1 MCRISSILL
10 CAVALSAETPQELAS
25 FTGEIGSSLTVRIS
39 SAIEPPLKQSQVL
52 LLWTGIADDHDRIH
66 RSMQDKSTK
75 AIIGYDLVAEPAGA
89 PNRFLVRIEPLTKQ
103 QVRGT
108 LAPLPKYPPPQLVEE
123 GDTIAL
129 DLLVSP
135 DGRQKLVDYIQVG
148 RRVEPWPVKSVIP
161 ARDFTLDDG
170 PLALQFVSPT
180 RFYMGGQPFQGGVGF
195 TGKPGGTIWFAVP
208 GRGRYILSLAPHEG
222 FQRGGAIRDNVLT
235 FDDCEYRASAP
246 ILGAGKAWNLYVF
259 HDLGYPSKW
268 TPEPTVFGGVD
279 RLENILAGR

>member
-1 MCRISSILL
+1 
-10 CAVALSAETPQELAS
+10 VFALYAESPQEIAS
-25 FTGEIGSSLTVRIS
+25 LYGEMGNGLIVRLS

-52 LLWTGIADDHDRIH
+52 LLWTGVADDHDRIH

-89 PNRFLVRIEPLTKQ
+89 PNRFLVRIEPLTKSLSKG
-103 QVRGT
+103 V

-148 RRVEPWPVKSVIP
+148 RKVEPWPAKSVVP
-161 ARDFTLDDG
+161 ARDFGLDDG
-170 PLALQFVSPT
+170 PLALQFTSPT
-180 RFYMGGQPFQGGVGF
+180 QFYMGGQPLQGSVAF
-195 TGKPGGTIWFAVP
+195 TVKPGGTIWFVVP
-208 GRGRYILSLAPHEG
+208 GRGRYILSLGPHDG
-222 FQRGGAIRDNVLT
+222 FRKSGAVRDNVLT
-235 FDDCEYRASAP
+235 FGDCEYRASAP

-259 HDLGYPSKW
+259 QDLRYRSDGAL
-268 TPEPTVFGGVD
+268 TVSGGVD
-279 RLENILAGR
+279 RLENLLAGQ